1 MRNSI
6 KLITWRN
13 HTDTREGD
21 CAYSRKLSRNGIPF
35 TYCNKLKPLC
45 IRVQN
50 GVSCVEEDV
59 MMVNALE
66 ICHDK
71 ELTLVTVQLIDDAH
85 TLKIG
90 VNVATELMKQSV
102 VRWIGLIQ

>member
-1 MRNSI
+1 M
-6 KLITWRN
+6 
-13 HTDTREGD
+13 
-21 CAYSRKLSRNGIPF
+21 
-35 TYCNKLKPLC
+35 
-45 IRVQN
+45 
-50 GVSCVEEDV
+50 EEDV